1 MVGSIDPRREAHR
14 RGHWRSDA
22 AGVFGPRMAD
32 TILASGRVR
41 PHPKGR
47 TYDRKRSH
55 PNPHQ
60 DPCKRG
66 PSTYGPW
73 PALPSCN
80 GSRGALAACCPSRPR
95 HRSVCLADRRGLRPA
110 TRARWACRV
119 QSPEWRLQQGR
130 QSFFMRLDGRW
141 VLGRVVRPRRDVPK
155 AEPRQQC
162 AHAALGKAYA
172 VSGLDHPRQVGTSPA
187 DNAMLGLVRA
197 GADQGRDLGLLLGRQ
212 ARRRTRGLSVRQSR

>member
-22 AGVFGPRMAD
+22 AGVFGPRIAD

-73 PALPSCN
+73 PAPPDLNPIEMVFAKLKALFRKADMRTIEEAWRKI
-80 GSRGALAACCPSRPR
+80 GSLLDLFPPTECAAYLR
-95 HRSVCLADRRGLRPA
+95 HTGYGSKTV
-110 TRARWACRV
+110 
-119 QSPEWRLQQGR
+119 
-130 QSFFMRLDGRW
+130 
-141 VLGRVVRPRRDVPK
+141 
-155 AEPRQQC
+155 
-162 AHAALGKAYA
+162 
-172 VSGLDHPRQVGTSPA
+172 
-187 DNAMLGLVRA
+187 
-197 GADQGRDLGLLLGRQ
+197 
-212 ARRRTRGLSVRQSR
+212 